1 MSRRFIVTNIP
12 SDNLSLC
19 LPCLLSSGDIT
30 SENEST
36 VSGGHEKSSFFLL
49 RPYLFRHDE
58 GDSSRTKS
66 IFLRQPSLVGRLPQ
80 SDVFILF
87 YGLWHSRIK
96 AVQLKNKQF
105 YNYPPHCDVINIVK
119 GLRHIKNTQSSGG
132 FTVDLRTS
140 AFTIRVPPSP
150 SPSPPA
156 SSLHLTWLEPPLCWL
171 SSQNIKEIPP
181 PRLPPNFPRPPP
193 PPLCYTMNSL
203 GGEIK

>member
-156 SSLHLTWLEPPLCWL
+156 SSLHLTWLAGA
-171 SSQNIKEIPP
+171 SSLLAFISEHQRDPSSPP
-181 PRLPPNFPRPPP
+181 P
-193 PPLCYTMNSL
+193 S
-203 GGEIK
+203 